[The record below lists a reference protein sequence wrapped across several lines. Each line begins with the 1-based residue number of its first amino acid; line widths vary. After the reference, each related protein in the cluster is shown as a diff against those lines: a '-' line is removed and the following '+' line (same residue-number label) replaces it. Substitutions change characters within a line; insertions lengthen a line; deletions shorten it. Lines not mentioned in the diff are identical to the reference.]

1 MTRSEEELR
10 VGTAE
15 RETGRA
21 RLRKYVVEDEVTQ
34 TVPVRRE
41 EVRVE
46 REPIT
51 DANVG
56 DATSGPD
63 ISEEEHEV
71 VLHEEEVVDREA
83 RRPEGARPARQGHR
97 DGRARGLRDRPQ
109 GAGRGR
115 RGEPAEGRDGVRG
128 PTTASPASALATQPK
143 ELHMSL
149 FAAVNVGDSLQQGLD
164 SFFGFLPNLLGF
176 LVILFVGYIVAR
188 VVKGILT
195 KVLDNVGLDRALHS
209 GQTGQYVEKV
219 SPGAS
224 PSKLVG
230 AIAFWFIFLG
240 AISLAVSALKI
251 PALTTFV
258 SAIYGYLPN
267 VIAAVIIFVVAGA
280 IAGAVAALVT
290 KTMGDTPTGKLVA
303 SVVPVLIMA
312 IATFMILNQLQIAP
326 EIVTITYAVLLGSLG
341 LGMALAFGLGG
352 RETAAQL
359 VSGAYDKGQEQKG
372 QVKQDMRTGKER
384 GEQQA
389 QQAKDKAQQSDGRPP
404 AGALPAR

>member
-1 MTRSEEELR
+1 
-10 VGTAE
+10 
-15 RETGRA
+15 
-21 RLRKYVVEDEVTQ
+21 
-34 TVPVRRE
+34 
-41 EVRVE
+41 
-46 REPIT
+46 
-51 DANVG
+51 
-56 DATSGPD
+56 
-63 ISEEEHEV
+63 
-71 VLHEEEVVDREA
+71 
-83 RRPEGARPARQGHR
+83 
-97 DGRARGLRDRPQ
+97 
-109 GAGRGR
+109 
-115 RGEPAEGRDGVRG
+115 
-128 PTTASPASALATQPK
+128 
-143 ELHMSL
+143 MSIL
-149 FAAVNVGDSLQQGLD
+149 AAVEVADSLQQALD

-176 LVILFVGYIVAR
+176 LVILVIGYVIAR
-188 VVKGILT
+188 IVKGILT
-195 KVLDNVGLDRALHS
+195 KVLDKVGLDRALHS

-224 PSKLVG
+224 PSRLVG

-312 IATFMILNQLQIAP
+312 IATFMILNQLRIAP

-352 RETAAQL
+352 RETAARL
-359 VSGAYDKGQEQKG
+359 VSGAYDKGRDQQD
-372 QVKQDMRTGKER
+372 QVRRDMRVGKER
-384 GEQQA
+384 GDQQA
-389 QQAKDKAQQSDGRPP
+389 QQARDKAQRSDGQPP
-404 AGALPAR
+404 TGALPASS

>member
-1 MTRSEEELR
+1 
-10 VGTAE
+10 
-15 RETGRA
+15 
-21 RLRKYVVEDEVTQ
+21 
-34 TVPVRRE
+34 
-41 EVRVE
+41 
-46 REPIT
+46 
-51 DANVG
+51 
-56 DATSGPD
+56 
-63 ISEEEHEV
+63 
-71 VLHEEEVVDREA
+71 
-83 RRPEGARPARQGHR
+83 
-97 DGRARGLRDRPQ
+97 
-109 GAGRGR
+109 
-115 RGEPAEGRDGVRG
+115 
-128 PTTASPASALATQPK
+128 
-143 ELHMSL
+143 MSL
-149 FAAVNVGDSLQQGLD
+149 FSAVNVGDSLQQALD

-176 LVILFVGYIVAR
+176 LVILVIGYIVAR
-188 VVKGILT
+188 IVKGVLA
-195 KVLDNVGLDRALHS
+195 KVLDKVGLDRALHS
-209 GQTGQYVEKV
+209 GTTGQYVEKV

-280 IAGAVAALVT
+280 IAGAVATLVT

-326 EIVTITYAVLLGSLG
+326 DIVTITYAVLLGSLG

-372 QVKQDMRTGKER
+372 RVKRDMEVGKQR

-389 QQAKDKAQQSDGRPP
+389 RQATQQGDGQP
-404 AGALPAR
+404 AAFSSTTRSTT

>member
-1 MTRSEEELR
+1 
-10 VGTAE
+10 
-15 RETGRA
+15 
-21 RLRKYVVEDEVTQ
+21 
-34 TVPVRRE
+34 
-41 EVRVE
+41 
-46 REPIT
+46 
-51 DANVG
+51 
-56 DATSGPD
+56 
-63 ISEEEHEV
+63 
-71 VLHEEEVVDREA
+71 
-83 RRPEGARPARQGHR
+83 
-97 DGRARGLRDRPQ
+97 
-109 GAGRGR
+109 
-115 RGEPAEGRDGVRG
+115 
-128 PTTASPASALATQPK
+128 
-143 ELHMSL
+143 MSL
-149 FAAVNVGDSLQQGLD
+149 LAAVEVADSLQQALD

-176 LVILFVGYIVAR
+176 LVILVIGYVIAR
-188 VVKGILT
+188 VVKGILS
-195 KVLDNVGLDRALHS
+195 KVLDRVGLDRALHS

-224 PSKLVG
+224 PSRLVG

-280 IAGAVAALVT
+280 IAGAVAALVA

-372 QVKQDMRTGKER
+372 QVKQDMRVGKER

-389 QQAKDKAQQSDGRPP
+389 QQAKDKAQQSDGQPP

>member
-1 MTRSEEELR
+1 
-10 VGTAE
+10 
-15 RETGRA
+15 
-21 RLRKYVVEDEVTQ
+21 
-34 TVPVRRE
+34 
-41 EVRVE
+41 
-46 REPIT
+46 
-51 DANVG
+51 
-56 DATSGPD
+56 
-63 ISEEEHEV
+63 
-71 VLHEEEVVDREA
+71 
-83 RRPEGARPARQGHR
+83 
-97 DGRARGLRDRPQ
+97 
-109 GAGRGR
+109 
-115 RGEPAEGRDGVRG
+115 
-128 PTTASPASALATQPK
+128 
-143 ELHMSL
+143 MSL
-149 FAAVNVGDSLQQGLD
+149 FSAVNVGDSLQQALD

-176 LVILFVGYIVAR
+176 LVILVIGYIVAR
-188 VVKGILT
+188 IVKGVLT
-195 KVLDNVGLDRALHS
+195 KVLDKVGLDRALHS
-209 GQTGQYVEKV
+209 GTTGQYVEKV

-290 KTMGDTPTGKLVA
+290 RTMGDTPTGKLVA

-326 EIVTITYAVLLGSLG
+326 DIVTITYAVLLGSLG

-359 VSGAYDKGQEQKG
+359 VSGAYSNGQEQKG
-372 QVKQDMRTGKER
+372 QVKQDMEVGKQR

-389 QQAKDKAQQSDGRPP
+389 QQAKDTAQQSDGQPP
-404 AGALPAR
+404 AGSLRA

>member
-1 MTRSEEELR
+1 
-10 VGTAE
+10 
-15 RETGRA
+15 
-21 RLRKYVVEDEVTQ
+21 
-34 TVPVRRE
+34 
-41 EVRVE
+41 
-46 REPIT
+46 
-51 DANVG
+51 
-56 DATSGPD
+56 
-63 ISEEEHEV
+63 
-71 VLHEEEVVDREA
+71 
-83 RRPEGARPARQGHR
+83 
-97 DGRARGLRDRPQ
+97 
-109 GAGRGR
+109 
-115 RGEPAEGRDGVRG
+115 
-128 PTTASPASALATQPK
+128 
-143 ELHMSL
+143 MSL
-149 FAAVNVGDSLQQGLD
+149 LAAVEVADSLQQALD

-176 LVILFVGYIVAR
+176 LVILVIGYVIAR
-188 VVKGILT
+188 VVKGILS
-195 KVLDNVGLDRALHS
+195 KVLDRVGLDRALHS

-224 PSKLVG
+224 PSRLVG

-280 IAGAVAALVT
+280 IAGAVAALVA

-372 QVKQDMRTGKER
+372 QVKQDMRVGKER

-389 QQAKDKAQQSDGRPP
+389 RQAKDKAQQSDGQPP